1 MEKLK
6 KAIVRYEAAR
16 QRVISIDDTRRDLF
30 AKCTGTELDDTG
42 KKTCSEACW
51 SYYTSEDNLV
61 NYSGFHLQ
69 HESEYDE
76 IMSEHGCQNCVSARE
91 VKKGELAAAKKEFGI
106 AKRQLSAIGKVL
118 IKESLST
125 K

>member
-6 KAIVRYEAAR
+6 NAIVRYEAAR
-16 QRVISIDDTRRDLF
+16 QSAISIDNRRRALF

-42 KKTCSEACW
+42 RKTCSEACW
-51 SYYTSEDNLV
+51 DYYTSKENLA
-61 NYSGFHLQ
+61 NYSGFHMQ
-69 HESEYDE
+69 HESHYDE

>member
-6 KAIVRYEAAR
+6 NAIVRYEAAR
-16 QRVISIDDTRRDLF
+16 QRVISTDGTRRDLF
-30 AKCTGTELDDTG
+30 AKCTGTELDKTG
-42 KKTCSEACW
+42 SKTCSEACW
-51 SYYTSEDNLV
+51 DYYTSKENIA
-61 NYSGFHLQ
+61 NYSGFHMQ
-69 HESEYDE
+69 HESHYDE